1 MLIFKEQVVLHSG
14 CAWNCNHF
22 WTFDK
27 ETTTSELTAVLH
39 QHGSGIFFF
48 FFVDVVSAPVT
59 QKLRIDAVTTRES
72 INE

>member
-39 QHGSGIFFF
+39 QHGSGFFF
-48 FFVDVVSAPVT
+48 FFCGRCFCSCDT
-59 QKLRIDAVTTRES
+59 ETKNRRRDDA
-72 INE
+72 